1 MDIPQT
7 LNEAALSAWLSR
19 IMGAG
24 EEVNNAGRDTV
35 ILLLR
40 LNLAIDDLRREIR
53 NLGTRD

>member
-40 LNLAIDDLRREIR
+40 LNLAIDDLRREIQ
-53 NLGTRD
+53 NLGTRN

>member
-53 NLGTRD
+53 NL